1 MRLAVFALLWALA
14 LAPGLLVPGD
24 ARAANPFT
32 GAPAPGAGQA
42 QGEGDAPDALASGVE
57 QDAGTLDAAQA
68 QGAPSGA
75 DALASGAGQ
84 GADRGAAASS
94 LATAQAHGGVPDGG
108 AGQGPGGARQPSDA
122 QDSGSAPGMAPD
134 GALEATPGMAPG
146 TRRAQTANPFTGAPR
161 PGEASAPA
169 RAFGAPAAPG
179 SGGEL
184 LAALAQTQRELR
196 QSLSDRVRALR
207 DGGSASGLLT
217 FLALAFAYGALHA
230 AGPGH
235 GKAVAVSYVLA
246 RRESPGRAALLGAIM
261 GAAHAASAVAL
272 VFGLYLVLER
282 SLMARF
288 TAQGIWLERA
298 SYALVC
304 AIALWLLARAL
315 RGEEQEQGARG
326 VADRGLWATG
336 LATGLVPCP
345 GAAIVLLFAL
355 ALGAPG
361 IGLGAVAAMALG
373 MGATIATAAVLAAL
387 CRQRVTA
394 LAATRSRRAATLDRT
409 LSLLGALATLALGAT
424 LLAGSL

>member
-1 MRLAVFALLWALA
+1 MRLAVCVMLWALA
-14 LAPGLLVPGD
+14 LAPGLLVPGAHARAATPFTGVQEPGNTPEVVPEVVPEVIPEVAPGVAPGAPPD
-24 ARAANPFT
+24 AQRPRAANPFT
-32 GAPAPGAGQA
+32 GATRP
-42 QGEGDAPDALASGVE
+42 
-57 QDAGTLDAAQA
+57 
-68 QGAPSGA
+68 
-75 DALASGAGQ
+75 GQ
-84 GADRGAAASS
+84 G
-94 LATAQAHGGVPDGG
+94 
-108 AGQGPGGARQPSDA
+108 
-122 QDSGSAPGMAPD
+122 
-134 GALEATPGMAPG
+134 
-146 TRRAQTANPFTGAPR
+146 TGA
-161 PGEASAPA
+161 A
-169 RAFGAPAAPG
+169 RAFDAPGEPGPG
-179 SGGEL
+179 SGM
-184 LAALAQTQRELR
+184 LAALAMTQRELR
-196 QSLSDRVRALR
+196 QGLSERVRVLR
-207 DGGSASGLLT
+207 DGGSASGLAV

-246 RRESPGRAALLGAIM
+246 RGEGPGRAALLGAIM

-304 AIALWLLARAL
+304 AIALWLLARAV
-315 RGEEQEQGARG
+315 RGQGAEQGARG
-326 VADRGLWATG
+326 AADRGLWATG

-373 MGATIATAAVLAAL
+373 MGATIATAAALAAL

-394 LAATRSRRAATLDRT
+394 LTATRPLRAATLDRA
-409 LSLLGALATLALGAT
+409 LSILGALAVLTLGAT
-424 LLAGSL
+424 LLAGSLG